1 MNQLKHVTVISLALV
16 VVALALAGPAF
27 AGPKLVI
34 DQSVIVYTEPIMEG
48 TKITGEFIIQNQG
61 DADLEIKKVVPG

>member
-1 MNQLKHVTVISLALV
+1 MKHFKQITVISLAVVMIGLV
-16 VVALALAGPAF
+16 LAGPAF

-34 DQSVIVYTEPIMEG
+34 DESVIVYTDPINEG
-48 TKITGEFIIQNQG
+48 EKITGEFIIQNQG